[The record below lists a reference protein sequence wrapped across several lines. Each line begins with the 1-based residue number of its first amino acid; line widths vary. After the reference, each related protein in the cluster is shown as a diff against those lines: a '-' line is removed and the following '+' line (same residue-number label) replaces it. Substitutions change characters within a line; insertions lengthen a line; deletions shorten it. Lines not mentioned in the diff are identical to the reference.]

1 VFIGIELMVWD
12 KSVFG
17 AGLFYFDEKWLQC
30 YFIRLYPSDSHFV
43 DYLFSIEK
51 GKYTSY
57 IQKGTAMPMLY
68 MEDAIDATIKLMEA
82 PSENISVRTSYN
94 LGGMSFTPEELAEEI
109 KKIIPDFEISYEP
122 DFRQKIAESW
132 PKSIDDSVAKRDWGL
147 NYKFG
152 IKEMSE
158 DMIKNLSIKLKK

>member
-1 VFIGIELMVWD
+1 MEI
-12 KSVFG
+12 
-17 AGLFYFDEKWLQC
+17 FYEA
-30 YFIRLYPSDSHFV
+30 
-43 DYLFSIEK
+43 IEK
-51 GKYTSY
+51 GKYASF

-132 PKSIDDSVAKRDWGL
+132 PKSIDDSIAKRDWGL

>member
-1 VFIGIELMVWD
+1 
-12 KSVFG
+12 
-17 AGLFYFDEKWLQC
+17 
-30 YFIRLYPSDSHFV
+30 
-43 DYLFSIEK
+43 
-51 GKYTSY
+51 
-57 IQKGTAMPMLY
+57 MPMLY
-68 MEDAIDATIKLMEA
+68 MDDAIDATIKLMEA
-82 PSENISVRTSYN
+82 PSESISVRTSYN

-132 PKSIDDSVAKRDWGL
+132 PKSIDDSVAKKDWGL